1 MQSLGYSLSDAVREK
16 IKQQTSLDYMKRD
29 DFSNLLE
36 IPELKK
42 KGADENGTRLRAF
55 GTVYQSVSPVTM
67 RIYEKHASC

>member
-42 KGADENGTRLRAF
+42 KGG
-55 GTVYQSVSPVTM
+55 G
-67 RIYEKHASC
+67 